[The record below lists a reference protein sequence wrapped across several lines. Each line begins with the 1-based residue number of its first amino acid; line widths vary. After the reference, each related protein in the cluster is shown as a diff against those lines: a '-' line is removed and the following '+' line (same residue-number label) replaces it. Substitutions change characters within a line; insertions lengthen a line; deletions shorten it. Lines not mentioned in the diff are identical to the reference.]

1 MEICCYS
8 FTVVDTDGLC
18 RVYIKLGNSESLTVF
33 ASEKAKGKIVDCFY
47 KGELFSLIA
56 YGNDGRVEYT
66 IHINPN
72 KLSFVKVG

>member
-8 FTVVDTDGLC
+8 FTLLDSGGLC
-18 RVYIKLGNSESLTVF
+18 RVYIKLGDSESLTVF
-33 ASEKAKGKIVDCFY
+33 ASEKAKEEIVNCFY

-56 YGNDGRVEYT
+56 YGNDGRVEDT

>member
-8 FTVVDTDGLC
+8 FTLLNTDGLC

-33 ASEKAKGKIVDCFY
+33 ASEEAKRKIVNCFY

-56 YGNDGRVEYT
+56 YGNDNHLEYT

>member
-8 FTVVDTDGLC
+8 FTVVNTDGLC
-18 RVYIKLGNSESLTVF
+18 RVYIKLSNSESLTVF

-47 KGELFSLIA
+47 KGELFSLIV
-56 YGNDGRVEYT
+56 YDNGGHVEYT

>member
-8 FTVVDTDGLC
+8 FTVINTDRLC
-18 RVYIKLGNSESLTVF
+18 RVYIKLGNSESITVF
-33 ASEKAKGKIVDCFY
+33 ALEKAKGKIVDCFY

-72 KLSFVKVG
+72 KLSFVKVE

>member
-8 FTVVDTDGLC
+8 STVANTNGLC

-33 ASEKAKGKIVDCFY
+33 ASEKAKEAIVNYFY

-56 YGNDGRVEYT
+56 YDNGGYIEYT

-72 KLSFVKVG
+72 KLAFVKVG

>member
-1 MEICCYS
+1 MEIFCYS

-33 ASEKAKGKIVDCFY
+33 ASEKAKESIVNCFY

-56 YGNDGRVEYT
+56 YGNDSRVEYT

-72 KLSFVKVG
+72 KLAFVKVG

>member
-8 FTVVDTDGLC
+8 FTPLDTEGLC

-33 ASEKAKGKIVDCFY
+33 ASEKAKEEIVNCFY

>member
-8 FTVVDTDGLC
+8 FTVINTDRLC
-18 RVYIKLGNSESLTVF
+18 RVYIKLGNSESITVF

-56 YGNDGRVEYT
+56 YGNDGLVEYT

-72 KLSFVKVG
+72 KLSFVKVE